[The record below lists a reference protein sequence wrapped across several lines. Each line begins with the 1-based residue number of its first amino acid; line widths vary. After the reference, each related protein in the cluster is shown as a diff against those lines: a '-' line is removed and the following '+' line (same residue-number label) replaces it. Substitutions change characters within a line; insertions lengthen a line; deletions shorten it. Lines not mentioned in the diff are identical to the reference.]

1 MPTREQ
7 DVEAALSGPTPW
19 GRDLSLPDVP
29 TLAPK
34 GQVPQAWRDLFN
46 TWITWRTAQMPEA
59 PDPRDPQFGEKAAAA
74 SPPISLVAPRSIY
87 GWVKPGGMFLENA
100 EMETHAEAAAHL
112 FTPSEAA
119 ASRGAG
125 RIDAL
130 SQALEAGLV
139 RISSTR
145 AGEFEMRPTHHVHF
159 MHRPDDVARQ
169 TAMQWLANHKGGA
182 GYVLDVENMRGTLT
196 ISKRFASWDDIMAFL
211 RAMAPRGE

>member
-100 EMETHAEAAAHL
+100 EL
-112 FTPSEAA
+112 
-119 ASRGAG
+119 
-125 RIDAL
+125 
-130 SQALEAGLV
+130 
-139 RISSTR
+139 
-145 AGEFEMRPTHHVHF
+145 EMRPTHHVHF

-211 RAMAPRGE
+211 RAMAPR